1 MTAGWIIFFIAI
13 VLALLGTLM
22 FLAGAGKMNKEYD
35 EAFEKQFG
43 DKR

>member
-1 MTAGWIIFFIAI
+1 MVIIII
-13 VLALLGTLM
+13 LSALLLGLIGTLL
-22 FLAGAGKMNKEYD
+22 FLAGAGKMNKEYA